1 MTKSWIL
8 HDFAGPRL
16 DQFSTDSMS
25 SMTLWLTNAGH
36 KRSQMYCSESF
47 SHVRWSAMWA
57 PPWNAIPEL
66 CGALRG
72 HVICPMS
79 ADSHRLRNWRWAKS
93 GQWNSKSWNCTSNFG
108 LRVHQ
113 SRWEGRKL
121 GNYGTLDPHIEE
133 NIVFLENSEITA
145 MATFSNFA
153 RTPQVLW
160 LLRLL
165 EQNWSQMSCRHM
177 APCPVPPVPRVA
189 RAAAPPDQLGRR
201 KAPCRQGHG
210 ACRSRRHVAGN
221 FVSKQRMRFW
231 CFLRFLRF
239 RWQNR
244 YPCIAVIVTW
254 LSFWPL
260 LSSTRLL
267 LQSCAPKVLCEK
279 HDPERSCFCCPGMT
293 WLACGHS
300 PQKASKS
307 KEEWLEDLRNDFVIS
322 CPSMASGSRPVVCSA
337 FWTAWRRLPF
347 AAPVMAPSS
356 RGDRPEARNSP
367 SKDYVRRNS
376 IRTEWRGWT
385 MLNRDEPWWTWWNWV
400 IFQSSLCSVIEVMRQ
415 GTQTIFGVE
424 LRIFKEFRVWG
435 VWGPIAVHS
444 TWAGWWDLVIHR
456 CLCMKRICWYGCWF
470 QLHCEESLFHL
481 GIFCDVVLQDCSYC
495 S

>member
-1 MTKSWIL
+1 
-8 HDFAGPRL
+8 
-16 DQFSTDSMS
+16 
-25 SMTLWLTNAGH
+25 MTLWLTNAGH
-36 KRSQMYCSESF
+36 KRSQVYRSESF

-66 CGALRG
+66 YGALRG

-93 GQWNSKSWNCTSNFG
+93 RRWHSKSWNCTSNFG

-177 APCPVPPVPRVA
+177 APCPVPPVA
-189 RAAAPPDQLGRR
+189 RAAAPPDQLDRR

-210 ACRSRRHVAGN
+210 ARGSRRHVAGN

-267 LQSCAPKVLCEK
+267 LQSCAPKVLCAK

-307 KEEWLEDLRNDFVIS
+307 KEEWLEDLKNDFVIS

-337 FWTAWRRLPF
+337 FWTAWRRPPF
-347 AAPVMAPSS
+347 AAPVMAPPAGATDLKPGIVLPRTLSGGTRSGQGEGGEPCWTVMNRGEHGEIESYFNHLFAVSLRWWGKVPKQFRGGAADLQIIPRLRRLRPHCSS
-356 RGDRPEARNSP
+356 FYLGWLMRSYNSQMFVHE
-367 SKDYVRRNS
+367 SVDMAVDSNFTVRRAS
-376 IRTEWRGWT
+376 ITSASSVMSCFRTAAT
-385 MLNRDEPWWTWWNWV
+385 AA
-400 IFQSSLCSVIEVMRQ
+400 
-415 GTQTIFGVE
+415 
-424 LRIFKEFRVWG
+424 K
-435 VWGPIAVHS
+435 
-444 TWAGWWDLVIHR
+444 
-456 CLCMKRICWYGCWF
+456 
-470 QLHCEESLFHL
+470 
-481 GIFCDVVLQDCSYC
+481 
-495 S
+495 